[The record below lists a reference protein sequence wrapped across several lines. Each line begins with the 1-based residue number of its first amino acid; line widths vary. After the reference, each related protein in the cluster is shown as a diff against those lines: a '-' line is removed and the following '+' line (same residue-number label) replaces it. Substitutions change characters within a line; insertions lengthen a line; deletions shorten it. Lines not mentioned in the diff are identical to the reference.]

1 MAWQCSKIDDSYLR
15 KRTCM
20 YSTVYFHVQKPQT
33 TTKTES
39 AVFGITWEGTKGWNR
54 MVHTTSM
61 RTYSNTTDFPID
73 NKQSYKQIAS
83 YNPGRNIES
92 EDFPENAIN
101 VLGDIHLVGRI
112 YDDLSETTFIHTS
125 HRCFLSMSKMTNY
138 PSLTTPFM
146 CPFPALSPHL
156 PNRTRPSTCTRS
168 NMYVDNPNQLLYE
181 EWWTK
186 TRNGKILF
194 NFSLTQTASSASTG
208 SWTNSKLTLLNTHTI
223 KSHALSLQ
231 FKTLL
236 STSA

>member
-1 MAWQCSKIDDSYLR
+1 MCRSHKQRQRRNRQFSALHGKEQKVETGWYIRHPCE
-15 KRTCM
+15 RT
-20 YSTVYFHVQKPQT
+20 H
-33 TTKTES
+33 
-39 AVFGITWEGTKGWNR
+39 IN
-54 MVHTTSM
+54 
-61 RTYSNTTDFPID
+61 SNTTDFPID

-92 EDFPENAIN
+92 KDFPENAIN

-112 YDDLSETTFIHTS
+112 YDDLSETTFVHTS

-138 PSLTTPFM
+138 PSLMTPFM